1 MAAFEKVKSGLSG
14 LDRILDNIRLGDN
27 VVWQVTDLSEY
38 HFFVEPYIRQAI
50 EDQRNLVY
58 IRFAQHP
65 PIFPL
70 PEEPELSKD
79 CEVSCILPEGG
90 IHVYRFDPEVGF
102 EQFTVAIHDVITK
115 EGRDAFYVFDSL
127 SELQS
132 AWYTDL
138 MMGNFFCVTCPYLF
152 ILDTVAFFP
161 LIRGRHSFDA
171 VARIRETTQ
180 LLLDV
185 HSDGSAIYVH
195 PLKVWKRYSSTMFL
209 PHFCSGTDD
218 NFEPLTDPVEA
229 SRYYSLIKSSSTF
242 KQEQSYDSYDR
253 FFSKAKADYQAG
265 YFTKNTESMII
276 ESMMSRDPKMQ
287 ELIHQFFEAEDY
299 FTLRDRMIGSGAI
312 GGKACGMLLAR
323 KIVEKKLDGYHKHA
337 EQHDSFYIGS
347 DIFYTYIVSNGC
359 WNLRIAQ
366 RTSEGYMEKAGELKE
381 GLLHGKFSAATR
393 EQFRNMLEYYGQNP
407 IIVRSS
413 SLLEDG
419 FGNAFAGKYESV
431 FCPNRGEIEERMEAF
446 ENAVR
451 IVYAST
457 MDPSALEYRRSR
469 GLDHKD
475 EQMAILVQ
483 RVSGAYYGPYFMP
496 CTAGVGYSYSA
507 YKWMPDMDPSAGMLR
522 IVMGLGTKAVDRTEN
537 DYPRLVNLDRPEVT
551 MLTNVADKHR
561 FSQHKIDVINMEKN
575 QVEEVSL
582 STLVP
587 YMPRWYKNTVLEH
600 DTEAE
605 DRLREAGRYR
615 DVFFVSCQQL
625 LANRKFTSMMKKTL
639 HELQEAYGN
648 PVDIEY
654 TVNLS
659 KENDFVVNLLQCRPL
674 YVGKDGGKIQMPDVL
689 PEKVF
694 FEIRESSMGQSCVRP
709 IDVVIQVEPKE
720 YYEFEHVKKPLVA
733 EAIGAVNQYYKGK
746 GRHILLTVPGRIG
759 TSSPEL
765 GVPVRFVD
773 ISGVDAICE
782 VTDNRAGYM
791 PELSYGSHM
800 FQDLV
805 EADIFYGAIF
815 GDRRTISY
823 QRDFFEGQPNLFPQ
837 ICPDCAE
844 LSSIV
849 RVYEAEDM
857 KLWVDGI
864 QNHVIC
870 AIQH

>member
-1 MAAFEKVKSGLSG
+1 MAAFEKIKSGMPG
-14 LDRILDNIRLGDN
+14 LDQILDSIRLGDN
-27 VVWQVTDLSEY
+27 VVWQVTDLDEY
-38 HFFVEPYIRQAI
+38 RFFVEPYVKQAI
-50 EDQRNLVY
+50 QDKRNLIY

-65 PIFPL
+65 PILPL
-70 PEEPELSKD
+70 CEEPEPSAD
-79 CEVSCILPEGG
+79 G
-90 IHVYRFDPEVGF
+90 IPTCCRTPNGIKIYRFNPDVGF

-127 SELQS
+127 SDLQS

-195 PLKVWKRYSSTMFL
+195 PLKVWNRYSSTMFL
-209 PHFCSGTDD
+209 PHFYDEKD
-218 NFEPLTDPVEA
+218 NSFEPLTDPVA
-229 SRYYSLIKSSSTF
+229 TSRYYTLIKSSSGFT
-242 KQEQSYDSYDR
+242 QEQSYDSYDR
-253 FFSKAKADYQAG
+253 FFSRAKSDYQAG
-265 YFTKNTESMII
+265 IFTANTESMII
-276 ESMMSRDPKMQ
+276 ESMMTRDPKMQ
-287 ELIHQFFEAEDY
+287 DLIRKYFEVDDY
-299 FTLRDRMIGSGAI
+299 FSLRDRMIGSGAI

-323 KIVEKKLDGYHKHA
+323 KIVEKSLDGYHKHA

-359 WNLRIAQ
+359 WETRIQQ
-366 RTSEGYMEKAGELKE
+366 RTREGYIEKAEELKK
-381 GLLHGKFSAATR
+381 GLLEGVFPGNIR
-393 EQFRNMLEYYGQNP
+393 EKFRNMLEYFGQNP

-431 FCPNRGEIEERMEAF
+431 FCPNRGDIEERMKAF
-446 ENAVR
+446 EDAVR
-451 IVYAST
+451 TVYAST

-469 GLDHKD
+469 GLDRKD

-483 RVSGAYYGPYFMP
+483 RVSGTYYGPYFMP
-496 CTAGVGYSYSA
+496 CAAGVGYSYSA

-522 IVMGLGTKAVDRTEN
+522 LVMGLGTKAVDRTEN

-551 MLTNVADKHR
+551 MLVDVADKHR

-575 QVEEVSL
+575 CLEEVPL
-582 STLVP
+582 STLLP
-587 YMPRWYKNTVLEH
+587 YLPRWYKNTILEH
-600 DTEAE
+600 DYEAE
-605 DRLREAGRYR
+605 ERLREMGRPR

-625 LANRKFTSMMKKTL
+625 LANRKFTSMMKKAL
-639 HELQEAYGN
+639 WELQNAYGN

-674 YVGKDGGKIQMPDVL
+674 YVGKDGGKIQMPAPAPD
-689 PEKVF
+689 KVF
-694 FEIRESSMGQSCVRP
+694 FEIKDSSMGHSCIRP
-709 IDVVIQVEPKE
+709 IDLVIQVEPKE
-720 YYEFEHVKKPLVA
+720 YYEFEHARKTLVA
-733 EAIGAVNQYYKGK
+733 EAIGAVNQYFKGS

-773 ISGVDAICE
+773 ISGVEAICE
-782 VTDNRAGYM
+782 VTDTRAGYM

-805 EADIFYGAIF
+805 EAGIFYGAIF

-823 QRDFFEGQPNLFPQ
+823 HRDYFEKQPNLFAQ
-837 ICPDCAE
+837 ICPNLAE

-849 RVYEAEDM
+849 RVYSCEGL

-864 QNHVIC
+864 ENHVIC
-870 AIQH
+870 AYE